1 MPVFLLQTDEGEVL
15 SEIEFAV
22 FVLKIFAEMATNVC
36 EYFFYFVSDIEG
48 IDVDLVEESKLDL
61 DWCLD
66 NVLNKL
72 LLVL

>member
-1 MPVFLLQTDEGEVL
+1 
-15 SEIEFAV
+15 
-22 FVLKIFAEMATNVC
+22 MATNVY

-66 NVLNKL
+66 NVLSKL